1 MSVGASGWVVSV
13 SFVGVWRTV
22 LTSTGEGGGRA
33 ASAVAV
39 ASTAGTPPPPHSGS
53 VGGGVIPPLIFSDT
67 EISNAS

>member
-39 ASTAGTPPPPHSGS
+39 ASTAGASASS
-53 VGGGVIPPLIFSDT
+53 VGILGVVG
-67 EISNAS
+67 ASCSMT